1 MFKCNYCGSRNTRK
15 LSAIYDEQTSI
26 SYESGT
32 IKGTN
37 FRGRFNNQIIHQTN
51 LVRQIAPPTFPQGRK
66 LEIIVIA
73 VTSFVVGM
81 IIAMF
86 LRMILIM
93 DLAFWGAIAFCIYGI
108 YKDFREVAA
117 AKKIY
122 QKRIKEWDKSYRCS
136 HCGNVFIGQ
145 RK

>member
-32 IKGTN
+32 IKGMN
-37 FRGRFNNQIIHQTN
+37 FRGRFNNQIVHQTN
-51 LVRQIAPPTFPQGRK
+51 LARQIEPPTFPQGRK
-66 LEIIVIA
+66 LKIIVTA
-73 VTSFVVGM
+73 VTGFVIVM
-81 IIAMF
+81 IAAIF
-86 LRMILIM
+86 LRSSIL
-93 DLAFWGAIAFCIYGI
+93 LVAAFYGAIAFCIYGI
-108 YKDFREVAA
+108 YQDFREVAE

-122 QKRIKEWDKSYRCS
+122 QKRITEWYKSYRCS

-145 RK
+145 

>member
-51 LVRQIAPPTFPQGRK
+51 LARQIAPPTFPQGRK

-73 VTSFVVGM
+73 VTSFVVAL
-81 IIAMF
+81 IIAIF
-86 LRMILIM
+86 LNSSIL
-93 DLAFWGAIAFCIYGI
+93 LVVAFYGAIAFCIYGI
-108 YKDFREVAA
+108 YKDFREVAE

-122 QKRIKEWDKSYRCS
+122 QKRINEWYKSYRCS
-136 HCGNVFIGQ
+136 HCGNVFIDQ